1 MIRPVEERYRT
12 VRDLFPEL
20 RIELVNG
27 RIVVNEPGTWQHN
40 TVIAQ
45 LLAQLA
51 PVVAE
56 RRWEIWPNITVH
68 LGDEADRYVPDL
80 TVVPQDPVMETDE
93 AVRGASTLLLVD
105 VVSAG
110 NAYDDHV
117 IKPMGYAP
125 AGVPL
130 YLVVDP
136 FQRLLKLHSRPE
148 PGGYAC
154 ETVEPVGAPLPLP
167 APWDCLLDTTRLLN
181 L

>member
-12 VRDLFPEL
+12 VRDVFPEL
-20 RIELVNG
+20 RVELVNG

-40 TVIAQ
+40 TIIAQ
-45 LLAQLA
+45 LIAQLA
-51 PVVAE
+51 PVVAG
-56 RRWEIWPNITVH
+56 RGWEIWPNITVH

-80 TVVPQDPVMETDE
+80 TIVPQEPVMETDE
-93 AVRGASTLLLVD
+93 AVHGASTLLLVD

-136 FQRLLKLHSRPE
+136 FQRLLKLHSDPA
-148 PGGYAC
+148 PSGYGR
-154 ETVEPVGAPLPLP
+154 ETVEPAGAPLTLP
-167 APWDCLLDTTRLLN
+167 HPWDCAIDTTCLLN